1 MRLISH
7 RGNTNGE
14 VRESENKPSYIDEAL
29 SKGFD
34 VEIDVWFVEGNWYL
48 GHDTWQYEIDLDW
61 MVERRL
67 RLWVHCKNV
76 EAVQEFKRL
85 EEWVLL
91 KSINYLWHQED
102 DLTITSHGHIWSH
115 PKIKPLQD
123 SVAVKPEINNW
134 DLTGVYGVCSDRIEN
149 YK

>member
-48 GHDTWQYEIDLDW
+48 GHDTWQYEIDLD
-61 MVERRL
+61 
-67 RLWVHCKNV
+67 
-76 EAVQEFKRL
+76 
-85 EEWVLL
+85 
-91 KSINYLWHQED
+91 
-102 DLTITSHGHIWSH
+102 
-115 PKIKPLQD
+115 
-123 SVAVKPEINNW
+123 
-134 DLTGVYGVCSDRIEN
+134 
-149 YK
+149 